1 MAYWPTSVRMGQV
14 MKFKFLI
21 SAVLVFGISLSAQAQ
36 EAPKM
41 ATSVQKQPGAVATG
55 QAIELQGK
63 VLAIDKAKREV
74 TVKGGSGAETTFYVG
89 EQVKNL
95 GRLKVGD
102 LVMLNYISALGLELK
117 KDGKALRERVES
129 EQNSTQAAGQ
139 PGMSKGR
146 TVKITADVMAVDLE
160 RNSITLRGP
169 KRTVDMVVEDP
180 TLLKEVK
187 VGDQMEVTYME
198 ATVISAKSGKAAK
211 SGAAK

>member
-1 MAYWPTSVRMGQV
+1 
-14 MKFKFLI
+14 
-21 SAVLVFGISLSAQAQ
+21 
-36 EAPKM
+36 M

-63 VLAIDKAKREV
+63 VLAINKAKREV
-74 TVKGGSGAETTFYVG
+74 TVKGGSGAETTFIVG
-89 EQVKNL
+89 DEVKNF

-102 LVMLNYISALGLELK
+102 LVMLNYVSALGLELK

-129 EQNSTQAAGQ
+129 EQSESQAVNQ

-160 RNSITLRGP
+160 KNSLTLRGP

-180 TLLKEVK
+180 ALLKEVK

-211 SGAAK
+211 AGATK

>member
-1 MAYWPTSVRMGQV
+1 MAS
-14 MKFKFLI
+14 
-21 SAVLVFGISLSAQAQ
+21 
-36 EAPKM
+36 
-41 ATSVQKQPGAVATG
+41 SVQKKPGAMATG
-55 QAIELQGK
+55 KAIELQGK

-74 TVKGGSGAETTFYVG
+74 TVKGCSGAETTFIVG
-89 EQVKNL
+89 DEVKNF

-102 LVMLNYISALGLELK
+102 LVMLNYVSALGLELK

-129 EQNSTQAAGQ
+129 EQSESQAVNQ

-160 RNSITLRGP
+160 KNSLTLRGP

-180 TLLKEVK
+180 ALLKEVK

-211 SGAAK
+211 AGATK

>member
-1 MAYWPTSVRMGQV
+1 MGQV